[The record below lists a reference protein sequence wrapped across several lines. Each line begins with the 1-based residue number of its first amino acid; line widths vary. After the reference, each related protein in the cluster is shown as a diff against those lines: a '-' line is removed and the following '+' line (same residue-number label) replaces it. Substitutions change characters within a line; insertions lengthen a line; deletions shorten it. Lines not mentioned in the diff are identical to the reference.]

1 MDWEVRRKLSE
12 DGKAVHRF
20 LSGQTKSYCVGADK
34 LRTTIGY
41 TRAKGSFMRDLR
53 DTLSRLK
60 DAGWLKGYA
69 IVGTGRSTDFLIKI
83 LR

>member
-1 MDWEVRRKLSE
+1 
-12 DGKAVHRF
+12 
-20 LSGQTKSYCVGADK
+20 

-60 DAGWLKGYA
+60 DEGWLKGYA